1 MRILLIEDDTVLGA
15 AVRDQI
21 AADGQSVDWV
31 TRLDA
36 AGDAVRATSYDLIL
50 LDLMLPDG
58 RGIGF
63 LKGLR
68 ARGDVTPVII
78 LTALDQVSDRIE
90 GLNAGADDY
99 LVKPFDLAELSA
111 RIGSV
116 ARRYSGNPNP
126 IVTHGPLEIDL
137 AARSIYRDGKPVQ
150 LTARE
155 WALFEAFLAR
165 PGQLL
170 SKAQLEEKLY
180 AFDAEVESNTIE
192 VHVSRLRKKLG
203 ARSSRPSAAW
213 ATGWASHEVARQPSG
228 AARPVARP
236 RADGAVA
243 AGGDGDGRD
252 RPGRDGRGLRQRPAR
267 DCGTHPAAGGDR
279 HRRARRSGVTQR
291 LAPIREHDEFFTYLV
306 RDAEGRILL
315 QSHAADPAVF
325 PPWDGPGFRQT
336 ATHRLY
342 SDAALQG
349 TIRIT
354 VAEPLAHRASV
365 AREIQMGLGLPLLIV
380 LPVALAAI
388 ILAVRFSLDP
398 LRRFRARLEARGARD
413 LSEVPA
419 SDLPTEIG
427 PLAETLNSLLA
438 RLREAFEAE
447 RSFAANAAHELR
459 TPLAGAIAQ
468 AQRLRSETRDPATE
482 ARAAEIE
489 ATLKRL
495 TRLSERL
502 MQLARAEGGRLRMD
516 RSADLRAVARVVVD
530 DIGRAGA
537 PGRIALTLPDTAVM
551 SDLDPDAFAIL
562 CRNLVENALRHGAE
576 TAAVEVTLTADGN

>member
-1 MRILLIEDDTVLGA
+1 MRWPASLQGRLGLSLGLALTVLWLLAATVTAVIVRGELDEVFDSALQETAERILPLAVTDIVGRED
-15 AVRDQI
+15 Q
-21 AADGQSVDWV
+21 
-31 TRLDA
+31 
-36 AGDAVRATSYDLIL
+36 
-50 LDLMLPDG
+50 
-58 RGIGF
+58 GI
-63 LKGLR
+63 
-68 ARGDVTPVII
+68 
-78 LTALDQVSDRIE
+78 
-90 GLNAGADDY
+90 
-99 LVKPFDLAELSA
+99 
-111 RIGSV
+111 
-116 ARRYSGNPNP
+116 
-126 IVTHGPLEIDL
+126 
-137 AARSIYRDGKPVQ
+137 
-150 LTARE
+150 
-155 WALFEAFLAR
+155 
-165 PGQLL
+165 
-170 SKAQLEEKLY
+170 
-180 AFDAEVESNTIE
+180 
-192 VHVSRLRKKLG
+192 
-203 ARSSRPSAAW
+203 
-213 ATGWASHEVARQPSG
+213 
-228 AARPVARP
+228 
-236 RADGAVA
+236 
-243 AGGDGDGRD
+243 
-252 RPGRDGRGLRQRPAR
+252 
-267 DCGTHPAAGGDR
+267 
-279 HRRARRSGVTQR
+279 TQR

-315 QSHAADPAVF
+315 QSHAADAAVF

-336 ATHRLY
+336 ATHRFY
-342 SDAALQG
+342 SDAAVQD

-380 LPVALAAI
+380 LPIALAAI

-427 PLAETLNSLLA
+427 PLAATLNGLLA
-438 RLREAFEAE
+438 RLRDAFEAE

-468 AQRLRSETRDPATE
+468 AQRLKTETHEPATE
-482 ARAAEIE
+482 ARATEIE

-537 PGRIALTLPDTAVM
+537 SGRIVLNLPDAAVM
-551 SDLDPDAFAIL
+551 SDLEPDAFAIL

-576 TAAVEVTLTADGN
+576 NLAVEVTLTADGHLVVANDGPVVPREMLDRLTARFERANASTDGSGLGLAIVAAITNRIGSSLVLKSPRPGGSSGFEASLILPTDSPGFGAGRDA